1 MRNGGNVLF
10 PPYIYIRRM
19 RVRPHIEKTH
29 NSVRLY
35 ANSIY

>member
-19 RVRPHIEKTH
+19 RVRLRRKTH

>member
-10 PPYIYIRRM
+10 PPYIESGACVCAR
-19 RVRPHIEKTH
+19 IEKTH